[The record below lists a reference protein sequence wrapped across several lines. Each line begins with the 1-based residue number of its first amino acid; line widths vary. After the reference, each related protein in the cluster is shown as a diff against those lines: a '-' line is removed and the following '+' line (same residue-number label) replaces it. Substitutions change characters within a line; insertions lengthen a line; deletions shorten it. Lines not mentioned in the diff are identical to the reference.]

1 MSKGT
6 GSSGLG
12 SLGSGALT
20 AASLLLVS
28 GVAAV
33 IGVVIAREFGRTDET
48 DGFLAAYALFAVIA
62 IAAQAIRLT
71 VLPQLAHARE
81 EQRLAGELAGF
92 ALAISVFAVPL
103 LLTGAV
109 GAGLLAELLT
119 GGGSEAAH
127 DAATDALR
135 WIVPSAVAHLFAAL
149 AASGLAALDDYAT
162 SALGYAV
169 GSAAGLALIL
179 LRVDEDGIIA
189 VAWGMALNAALAMAF
204 PVVGLAARAAR
215 TRMPAGA
222 VRPTGPPL
230 RARLGAFAVGS
241 ALPLAQQLLYVICV
255 PFAARLG
262 TGEATSFV
270 YAYLAAASLVMVT
283 ASSLGIV
290 TSVPLARSGLSVA
303 DTVRHVVATSWL
315 SLAVAGGAAGMFA
328 LAGGDVVEA
337 VLGGAYG
344 GEVGA
349 DLGRVVAAMS
359 LWIIASIGI
368 AVAFPLA
375 FVAGRTRWL
384 PWIAVAALAVQAP
397 LAWAGAS
404 LLELDGLA
412 LSIGVAALLVLGAL
426 LRQLGVLAEAAREL
440 ALAALVV
447 AALTVAAFL
456 PPALVLGSVAS
467 ALVGLV
473 VYGVLLALI
482 RPRGLVAGWRYL
494 RALT

>member
-1 MSKGT
+1 
-6 GSSGLG
+6 
-12 SLGSGALT
+12 
-20 AASLLLVS
+20 
-28 GVAAV
+28 
-33 IGVVIAREFGRTDET
+33 
-48 DGFLAAYALFAVIA
+48 
-62 IAAQAIRLT
+62 
-71 VLPQLAHARE
+71 
-81 EQRLAGELAGF
+81 
-92 ALAISVFAVPL
+92 
-103 LLTGAV
+103 
-109 GAGLLAELLT
+109 
-119 GGGSEAAH
+119 
-127 DAATDALR
+127 
-135 WIVPSAVAHLFAAL
+135 
-149 AASGLAALDDYAT
+149 
-162 SALGYAV
+162 
-169 GSAAGLALIL
+169 
-179 LRVDEDGIIA
+179 
-189 VAWGMALNAALAMAF
+189 
-204 PVVGLAARAAR
+204 
-215 TRMPAGA
+215 
-222 VRPTGPPL
+222 
-230 RARLGAFAVGS
+230 
-241 ALPLAQQLLYVICV
+241 
-255 PFAARLG
+255 
-262 TGEATSFV
+262 
-270 YAYLAAASLVMVT
+270 
-283 ASSLGIV
+283 
-290 TSVPLARSGLSVA
+290 
-303 DTVRHVVATSWL
+303 
-315 SLAVAGGAAGMFA
+315 MFA

-375 FVAGRTRWL
+375 FVAGRTRRL

-397 LAWAGAS
+397 LAWVGAS

-426 LRQLGVLAEAAREL
+426 LRQLGVLGEAAREL